1 MYSTTLISFQDE
13 FVRFIAGG
21 RMTSQCTTRQ
31 KQAHLQILHMT
42 TFELMKI
49 SNSSQDIKRRRI
61 TFEVFALPFQSSR
74 TNQGDLI
81 SPRIID
87 IFKRSD
93 WNRRINHVLCIGNEC
108 IPFLLDRQVDARTT
122 NGRGKFCRCIGFRRD
137 HFLILVE
144 GVANDFDD
152 ETFERTTR
160 RLDVSMCLMEK
171 VLFLQVMTKLS
182 F

>member
-42 TFELMKI
+42 TTFELMKI
-49 SNSSQDIKRRRI
+49 SNSSQNIKRGGI

-87 IFKRSD
+87 IFKRSN
-93 WNRRINHVLCIGNEC
+93 WNRRIN
-108 IPFLLDRQVDARTT
+108 
-122 NGRGKFCRCIGFRRD
+122 
-137 HFLILVE
+137 
-144 GVANDFDD
+144 
-152 ETFERTTR
+152 
-160 RLDVSMCLMEK
+160 
-171 VLFLQVMTKLS
+171 
-182 F
+182 